1 MVDIKANQ
9 DDVFKVFDEI
19 RRSIDI
25 VSSKQ
30 ANYESSKN
38 FADMLNEQKILN
50 NLYSGSNSGF
60 NASHSSL

>member
-25 VSSKQ
+25 VTSKQ
-30 ANYESSKN
+30 VNYESSKN
-38 FADMLNEQKILN
+38 FADMLNE
-50 NLYSGSNSGF
+50 
-60 NASHSSL
+60 